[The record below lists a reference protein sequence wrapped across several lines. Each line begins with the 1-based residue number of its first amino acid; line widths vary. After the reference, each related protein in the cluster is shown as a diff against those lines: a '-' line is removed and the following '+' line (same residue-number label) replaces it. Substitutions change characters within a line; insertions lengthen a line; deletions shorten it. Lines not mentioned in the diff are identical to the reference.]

1 MSESCRPDLSPRQR
15 DALSEVEAF
24 HQTAGRPPTRAEL
37 GKALGVRAQTADFH
51 LRALARK
58 GYLQLERGARGIDLP
73 QRTPQGSI
81 PILGQVTAGVPIQAI
96 ATVDGHL
103 PVPLAS
109 AADFALRVRGDSMR
123 DAGILDGDLVLVRQ
137 SETADPRA
145 IVVALLGEGDTVETT
160 VKTYL
165 PRADAPPILR
175 AENPAYPDREIQVD
189 EAFRLAG
196 VVVGLYRD
204 EVRSHA

>member
-1 MSESCRPDLSPRQR
+1 MSDSSRPALSPRQR
-15 DALSEVEAF
+15 DALREVEAF
-24 HQTAGRPPTRAEL
+24 QQAAGRPPTRAEL

-58 GYLQLERGARGIDLP
+58 GYLQLDRSARGIELP

-137 SETADPRA
+137 SETAEPRA
-145 IVVALLGEGDTVETT
+145 IVVALLGDGDSVETT
-160 VKTYL
+160 IKTYL
-165 PRADAPPILR
+165 PRVDAPPILR
-175 AENPAYPDREIQVD
+175 AENPAYPDREIQIN

-196 VVVGLYRD
+196 VVVGLYR
-204 EVRSHA
+204 EKVRAHA

>member
-1 MSESCRPDLSPRQR
+1 MNDLNRPELSPRQR
-15 DALSEVEAF
+15 DALREIEAF
-24 HQTAGRPPTRAEL
+24 HGQTGRPPTRAEL

-58 GYLQLERGARGIDLP
+58 GYLQLTRGARAIDLA
-73 QRTPQGSI
+73 QRAPQGSI

-123 DAGILDGDLVLVRQ
+123 DVGILDGDLVLVRQ
-137 SETADPRA
+137 SKTADART
-145 IVVALLGEGDTVETT
+145 IVVAMLGEGDTVETT

-165 PRADAPPILR
+165 PRVGAPPILR
-175 AENPAYPDREIQVD
+175 AENPAYPDREIQEG

-204 EVRSHA
+204 EVRAHA

>member
-1 MSESCRPDLSPRQR
+1 MSDSLRPELSPRQR
-15 DALSEVEAF
+15 DALAAVETFQA
-24 HQTAGRPPTRAEL
+24 QSGRPPTRAEL
-37 GKALGVRAQTADFH
+37 GAALGVRAQTADFH

-58 GYLQLERGARGIDLP
+58 GYLQLDRGARGIDLP
-73 QRTPQGSI
+73 KQASEGSI

-109 AADFALRVRGDSMR
+109 KADFALRVRGDSMR

-137 SETADPRA
+137 ADQA
-145 IVVALLGEGDTVETT
+145 NAHEVVVALLGDGEAVETT

-165 PRADAPPILR
+165 PRPGQPPVLR
-175 AENPAYPDREIQVD
+175 AENPAYPDREIQGN
-189 EAFRLAG
+189 ESFRLAG
-196 VVVGLYRD
+196 VVVGLYRG
-204 EVRSHA
+204 EVRVHA